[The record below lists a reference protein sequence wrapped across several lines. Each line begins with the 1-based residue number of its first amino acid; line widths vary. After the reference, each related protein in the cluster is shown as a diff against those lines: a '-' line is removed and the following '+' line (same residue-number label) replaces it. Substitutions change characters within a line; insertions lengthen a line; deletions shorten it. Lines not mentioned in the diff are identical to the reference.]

1 MNTLLKQLRSTPRL
15 FPFLAMLA
23 GTMLLSS
30 TADAGKITMINWFS
44 GVGSVAGEFIGPLVD
59 PNNDNVVGDSPNR
72 LLVTQKAYN
81 AIGPV
86 DLEFIVMD
94 SGGTTEYT
102 FEEGVSNMTGIP
114 WSAYRMELGF
124 GVGTSFVPSAPGDGL
139 DFDAPDFDSPP
150 DFSGSGYFTTVAW
163 GEDEIEA
170 SGGIFPNFGFPTP
183 LYEFNI
189 DVPDGIT
196 SFTIRQ
202 QPIAV
207 PEPAGI
213 VLAMSGLALLV
224 LRQRTPWVLSVK
236 TS

>member
-1 MNTLLKQLRSTPRL
+1 MLFNNRNHASQVLVKFSRSITAFLVVSLWLGLSDQLQ
-15 FPFLAMLA
+15 
-23 GTMLLSS
+23 
-30 TADAGKITMINWFS
+30 AGKITMITWFS

-59 PNNDNVVGDSPNR
+59 PNNDDVAGDSPNV

-86 DLEFIVMD
+86 DLEFTVED
-94 SGGTTEYT
+94 SGGVTEYT
-102 FEEGVSNMTGIP
+102 LQEGVDNGTGIP

-124 GVGTSFVPSAPGDGL
+124 GVGSSFVPSGPGDGL
-139 DFDAPDFDSPP
+139 DFDASDYNSPP

-170 SGGIFPNFGFPTP
+170 SGGIFPVGGFPTP

-202 QPIAV
+202 QPVGV
-207 PEPAGI
+207 PEPSTLL
-213 VLAMSGLALLV
+213 LAALSLTALVSSG
-224 LRQRTPWVLSVK
+224 RRNS
-236 TS
+236 